1 MVRLR
6 PAFALVALIALV
18 AFGCSSRTET
28 ASETTSDSLL
38 ASSPIEQSQGD
49 ITPQTDYQPAPES
62 QEPPAPAPVEKKP
75 ASKPKPVSKP
85 KVEDTKPAEPAGQRL
100 ASGTPIAVSVATA
113 ITTET
118 AVVGDTWT
126 GTVKDNVIVGNTVV
140 IPAGSTVNGV
150 IVVSKPAEKGSR
162 ALLGL
167 AVKSISVNGEEHM
180 VHASTEN
187 IEAGSTRARNIGA
200 VAGAAAA
207 GALIGKAAGG
217 GKGALIGGLLG
228 GAAAG
233 TGVAASK
240 GYQVVIKEGT
250 AITFSVDQDV
260 LVRS

>member
-1 MVRLR
+1 MIRLR

-18 AFGCSSRTET
+18 AFGCSSRSENT
-28 ASETTSDSLL
+28 ASETASDSLL
-38 ASSPIEQSQGD
+38 ASSPIEQTQGD
-49 ITPQTDYQPAPES
+49 ITPQTEYVPEPEAS
-62 QEPPAPAPVEKKP
+62 EPPAPKAVEKKAP
-75 ASKPKPVSKP
+75 AKKPVSKP
-85 KVEDTKPAEPAGQRL
+85 VEEKPAEPAGQKL
-100 ASGTPIAVSVATA
+100 ASGTPIDVTFSSA
-113 ITTET
+113 ISTET
-118 AVVGDTWT
+118 AAVGDAWT
-126 GTVKDNVIVGNTVV
+126 GTVKENIVVGNTVV

-150 IVVSKPAEKGSR
+150 IVVAKPAEKGSR

-167 AVKSISVNGEEHM
+167 AVKSINVNGSDQM

-217 GKGALIGGLLG
+217 GKGAVIGGLLG

-233 TGVAASK
+233 AGVAASK

-250 AITFSVDQDV
+250 NLTFSVDQDV
-260 LVRS
+260 HVRS

>member
-6 PAFALVALIALV
+6 PALALVALCALT
-18 AFGCSSRTET
+18 AFGCGSRNET
-28 ASETTSDSLL
+28 ASETASDSLL
-38 ASSPIEQSQGD
+38 ASNPVEQTQGD
-49 ITPQTDYQPAPES
+49 ITPQTEYVPEPEAV
-62 QEPPAPAPVEKKP
+62 EPPKPVVKKSTSTP
-75 ASKPKPVSKP
+75 KPKPVSRP
-85 KVEDTKPAEPAGQRL
+85 SEPAQPAGQKL
-100 ASGTPIAVSVATA
+100 ASGTPIEVTFSTP

-118 AVVGDTWT
+118 AVVGDAWT
-126 GTVKDNVIVGNTVV
+126 GTVKENVVVGNTIV

-167 AVKSISVNGEEHM
+167 AVKSISVNGDEQM

-217 GKGALIGGLLG
+217 GKGAVIGGLLG

-233 TGVAASK
+233 AGVAASK

-250 AITFSVDQDV
+250 NITFSVDQDV
-260 LVRS
+260 VVRS